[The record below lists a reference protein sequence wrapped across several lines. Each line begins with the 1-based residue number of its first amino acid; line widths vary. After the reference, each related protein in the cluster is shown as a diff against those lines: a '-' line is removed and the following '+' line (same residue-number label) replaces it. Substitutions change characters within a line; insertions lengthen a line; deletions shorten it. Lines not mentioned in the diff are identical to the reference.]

1 MFERL
6 VESIQTFSSA
16 SFPADWRM
24 PTFKEEVLSLK
35 VYGSYPL
42 EAVLICFEVEKSK
55 LLYVIR
61 HAVSYLY

>member
-6 VESIQTFSSA
+6 VESIQNFSSA

-42 EAVLICFEVEKSK
+42 EAVLVCFEVEKSK
-55 LLYVIR
+55 LVYVR
-61 HAVSYLY
+61 NAVSNPQQ

>member
-6 VESIQTFSSA
+6 VESIQNFSSA
-16 SFPADWRM
+16 SSPAVWRM
-24 PTFKEEVLSLK
+24 ATIKEEVLSLK
-35 VYGSYPL
+35 IYGSYPL

-55 LLYVIR
+55 LLNVR